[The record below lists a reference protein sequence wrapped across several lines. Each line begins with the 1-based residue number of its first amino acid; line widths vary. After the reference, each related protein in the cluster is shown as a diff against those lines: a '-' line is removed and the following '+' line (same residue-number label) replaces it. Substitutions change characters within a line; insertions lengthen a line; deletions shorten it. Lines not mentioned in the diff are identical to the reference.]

1 MKKIT
6 LLCSL
11 LCLTLLSIQM
21 QGQIT
26 ITQAD
31 MPVVGKAVINR
42 DDTLPTV
49 TPGNKGTGQT
59 WNFTSLKGT
68 TTAIDSF
75 TNPSTTPYASTFPSS
90 NIADTTYGGG
100 YIFLNSSSGSFN
112 AIGTVQNVMGY
123 NVAIALSPA
132 FTQINFPGIYG
143 NIDGG
148 VSTGKSHSIAVV
160 AIPGVDSARGTAYI
174 KYADTIDAWGTLT
187 TPFGS
192 FNTLRQKHYEL
203 DIDSI
208 YVLSIFGTWSYSGYD
223 LRTKNYQYR
232 WYTNGIGDMLITM
245 QMDTNNANVK
255 SVKWYDGVPNG
266 INEVS
271 QNNSTKLFP
280 NPCTTQVTFRSTNQ
294 NAQTVSLFDITGREI
309 NGTIMKNGE
318 ANINTSSF
326 ANGIYLYRV
335 LDKSGNIL
343 TNGKFVVQQ

>member
-42 DDTLPTV
+42 DDTIPTV
-49 TPGNKGTGQT
+49 TPGTKGTSQT
-59 WNFTSLKGT
+59 WNFVSLKGS

-75 TNPSTTPYASTFPSS
+75 ENPASTPYASAFPGA
-90 NIADTTYGGG
+90 NLADTTYGGG
-100 YIFLNSSSGSFN
+100 YIFLNSSASTFEGV
-112 AIGTVQNVMGY
+112 GTVQNVSGY

-132 FTQINFPGIYG
+132 FVQINFPGNYG

-148 VSTGKSHSIAVV
+148 ISTGKSAGIALVPPV
-160 AIPGVDSARGTAYI
+160 SGIDSVKGSAYI
-174 KYADTIDAWGTLT
+174 KYADTIDAWGTVT
-187 TPFGS
+187 TPFS
-192 FNTLRQKHYEL
+192 AFNSLRQKHYEL

-208 YVLSIFGTWSYSGYD
+208 FVYTLGNWYFYQRQV
-223 LRTKNYQYR
+223 TKNYQYR

-255 SVKWYDGVPNG
+255 SVKWYDGNPNG

-309 NGTIMKNGE
+309 SGNTMKNGE